1 MSVDIIASFLK
12 PGIIFN
18 YENIFIVKY
27 INICSKCWWIFE
39 LKVWSIYNQIVAL
52 DVIVKTQMY
61 VDKVI

>member
-1 MSVDIIASFLK
+1 MKTFSF
-12 PGIIFN
+12 
-18 YENIFIVKY
+18 FIVKY